1 MDDWTK
7 LLDEGKSVDAM
18 YLDFSKAFDS
28 VPHVRLLKKLEA
40 YSIGGSISAWIRDFL
55 VGRKQRVRVNGA
67 LSEWESVTSG
77 VPQGSVLGPVL
88 FVIFINDLPDVV
100 KNLCSIYAD
109 DTKLYGSADTQTGI
123 QALQEDID
131 NLVDWADKWQLKFN
145 ADKCST
151 LHLGNRNLNW
161 DYQMRKHGSK
171 DRVVLKGS
179 DAERD
184 LGVMVDSELKFSK
197 HVETQVNKANRILG
211 LIRRSFEYMDCETM
225 RILFI
230 SLVRPHL
237 EFANSVWSPRF
248 EKDKHL
254 IEGVLRRATK
264 CVPGLKD
271 MDYEQRL
278 SAMKIPSMSYR
289 RLRGD
294 LIETYKFTH
303 GLYKCNSPLELCTQ
317 SVTRGHQYKL
327 VKHYSRTNLRQHF
340 FANRVVDNWNAL
352 DNDTVNASTLNSF
365 KNKIDRIFKDYTFCA
380 KISHPVK
387 PKMPPQ
393 PLMPPEEK
401 SDYE

>member
-1 MDDWTK
+1 
-7 LLDEGKSVDAM
+7 
-18 YLDFSKAFDS
+18 
-28 VPHVRLLKKLEA
+28 
-40 YSIGGSISAWIRDFL
+40 

-67 LSEWESVTSG
+67 LSEWECVTSG

-100 KNLCSIYAD
+100 KNLCCIYAD

-151 LHLGNRNLNW
+151 LHLGNRNQNW
-161 DYQMRKHGSK
+161 DYQMRKHGSE

-225 RILFI
+225 RVLFI

-248 EKDKHL
+248 EKDKQL

-264 CVPGLKD
+264 CVPGFKD

-278 SAMKIPSMSYR
+278 NAMKIPSMSYR

-303 GLYKCNSPLELCTQ
+303 GLYKCASPLELCTQ

-340 FANRVVDNWNAL
+340 FANMSGR
-352 DNDTVNASTLNSF
+352 
-365 KNKIDRIFKDYTFCA
+365 
-380 KISHPVK
+380 
-387 PKMPPQ
+387 
-393 PLMPPEEK
+393 
-401 SDYE
+401 